1 MKDLKE
7 ISKYALTDLDEGLL
21 AGMDDV
27 LAAGDKYMDEET
39 FKAWFMN
46 DKCKMTKKKNGYV
59 LRGNFKTKDIGESY
73 NGPKIVAVYGN
84 FSVSDTKLSN
94 LEGLFTDDCMI
105 EGTFTIENNDNL
117 VSLKGCPI
125 SVNTLV
131 IANNKSLI
139 DIDIAPN
146 VLVNAYIS
154 KNGRK
159 FKETTL
165 RSKMNVYK
173 KIFCSVENKEN
184 LINESETINEA
195 FKAPQ
200 LKLVADALKESSKNV
215 SKSDLL
221 RFNDLKNIQW
231 DKIEASQISEYDM
244 SDPKSMTA
252 ARGFV
257 YKKENS
263 NGMYILMNKG
273 QVTAIIINKELV
285 RFKWYYTYGSSL
297 NRVTRYGSR
306 TKMSN
311 QDILDSIEAS
321 ESFMYVDLKDMD
333 YTYKIQTARREA
345 RQGAVAIERGYERT
359 GKYDPN
365 KWNVSD
371 RIDSKQVRYYQ
382 DIADKN
388 RARYQELANKIKAQK
403 ALTSGTFDKIKSR
416 LDKAFSRYTTL
427 LSKMYKEPDRFSTYD
442 IDWLN
447 DKFHK
452 VTKMDKYSMRESGL
466 FYAVERYF
474 NYLINAS
481 KGSNYSNNS
490 IYENIKILE
499 KQIEAKLDEVEI
511 TLNKLEQR

>member
-73 NGPKIVAVYGN
+73 YGPKIVAVYGN
-84 FSVSDTKLSN
+84 FSVSDTKLRD
-94 LEGLFTDDCMI
+94 LTGLFSDDCMI
-105 EGTFTIENNDNL
+105 EGTFTIENNDSL

-131 IANNKSLI
+131 IANNKSLM

-154 KNGRK
+154 KNGKK
-159 FKETTL
+159 FKEGTL

-173 KIFCSVENKEN
+173 KIFCSFENDAD
-184 LINESETINEA
+184 LVNEAFVNEA

-200 LKLVADALKESSKNV
+200 LKLVADAIKASSKNV
-215 SKSDLL
+215 HPNDKMKFS
-221 RFNDLKNIQW
+221 DLKNIQW

-263 NGMYILMNKG
+263 NGMYILMKND
-273 QVTAIIINKELV
+273 QVTAIIINKELIS
-285 RFKWYYTYGSSL
+285 FKDFYTYGVSV
-297 NRVTRYGSR
+297 NRVGKYSGS
-306 TKMSN
+306 KVSN
-311 QDILDSIEAS
+311 QDILDWISGA

-333 YTYKIQTARREA
+333 YTYKIQTVRREA
-345 RQGAVAIERGYERT
+345 RMGAVAMERGYERT

-365 KWNVSD
+365 RWNVSD
-371 RIDSKQVRYYQ
+371 RIDA
-382 DIADKN
+382 IGA
-388 RARYQELANKIKAQK
+388 
-403 ALTSGTFDKIKSR
+403 
-416 LDKAFSRYTTL
+416 
-427 LSKMYKEPDRFSTYD
+427 
-442 IDWLN
+442 
-447 DKFHK
+447 
-452 VTKMDKYSMRESGL
+452 
-466 FYAVERYF
+466 
-474 NYLINAS
+474 
-481 KGSNYSNNS
+481 
-490 IYENIKILE
+490 
-499 KQIEAKLDEVEI
+499 
-511 TLNKLEQR
+511 